1 MEKIIDKEIVNKKFG
16 TSLNFEKFKNVKI
29 VGHAIEKPKIMKR
42 F

>member
-1 MEKIIDKEIVNKKFG
+1 VNKKFG

-29 VGHAIEKPKIMKR
+29 DGHAIEKPKIMKR